1 MNRVDSCRV
10 CGEKLSS
17 FMSYGK
23 MPIANGFIKDKTEK
37 EDFFNLDPGFCE
49 HCYTF
54 QILEQPD
61 PEMMFHE
68 EYAFFTRQSK
78 FMQMHFKE
86 YAEWVNS
93 NYLTD
98 SVDPFVVEIGSN
110 DGAMLE
116 NFAKK
121 NIRHLGI
128 DPSKNVV
135 ESAKKHGVNSIVRF
149 FNLETADEVLKTH
162 GKANAILA
170 ANVMCHI
177 PNLNEIAESAFNLL
191 TDDGVLIFEDPYL
204 GEMIEKVSYDQ
215 IYDEHVYIFSAISC
229 ENIFGRHGFELINL
243 LHQST
248 HGGSMRFVFGK
259 KGARTKLKIVDDIKQ
274 HELSIGLDK
283 MKTYLDFKQNCED
296 SKRVFRDKLI
306 GFQDS
311 GKRVAGY
318 GATSKSTT
326 ILNYC
331 DVNSELIEFISDT
344 TPIKQNKFSPGKHIP
359 IKSYEY
365 FLSNIPEVIVLFAW
379 NHAKEI
385 IEKEQKNLSSSIEW
399 ITHLKNFKI

>member
-1 MNRVDSCRV
+1 
-10 CGEKLSS
+10 
-17 FMSYGK
+17 
-23 MPIANGFIKDKTEK
+23 
-37 EDFFNLDPGFCE
+37 
-49 HCYTF
+49 
-54 QILEQPD
+54 
-61 PEMMFHE
+61 
-68 EYAFFTRQSK
+68 
-78 FMQMHFKE
+78 MQMHFKE

-215 IYDEHVYIFSAISC
+215 IYD
-229 ENIFGRHGFELINL
+229 
-243 LHQST
+243 
-248 HGGSMRFVFGK
+248 
-259 KGARTKLKIVDDIKQ
+259 
-274 HELSIGLDK
+274 
-283 MKTYLDFKQNCED
+283 
-296 SKRVFRDKLI
+296 
-306 GFQDS
+306 
-311 GKRVAGY
+311 
-318 GATSKSTT
+318 
-326 ILNYC
+326 
-331 DVNSELIEFISDT
+331 
-344 TPIKQNKFSPGKHIP
+344 
-359 IKSYEY
+359 
-365 FLSNIPEVIVLFAW
+365 
-379 NHAKEI
+379 
-385 IEKEQKNLSSSIEW
+385 
-399 ITHLKNFKI
+399 